1 MSADLFAIGSSAL
14 RTFRAQMGAISEN
27 ISNANT
33 DGYSRRTVQIAESPV
48 ANTEPL
54 YVPRANFGGS
64 VVNGVVRANDSYL
77 DATSRLTGASLGNA
91 NARLRWQTDIETAL
105 NDDSL
110 GVGSSLSNMYGSI
123 DRLAASPTD
132 QSQRTN
138 MIYSLQQAV
147 SSFQKSSDA
156 LNTTLEGA
164 FSAAQGDV
172 SIVNNSM
179 SELAR
184 INDNLL
190 RTQKG
195 TSSYAQLLDN
205 RDAELAKIT
214 QRLNVD
220 VSFAANDTAVLTYN
234 GTTLVQGDTA
244 GNVGVTQ
251 NANGTLAFSVN
262 GTADT
267 APANGS
273 LGGLFSSATV
283 ARQRLDSLDA
293 LAVQFANTMNTWHG
307 QGLTDANVAGG
318 ALLTVGTTAASL
330 TVAITN
336 ISQIAAKS
344 SDGRLNGNLL
354 NIGTT
359 RGNGS
364 VEQGWTALVAAHGNL
379 LATTKSEQTA
389 AQARDD
395 SAKGARDKVSGVDLD
410 MEAADL
416 LRVQQA
422 YQAAAKVI
430 QSARDVVDTILNLR

>member
-14 RTFRAQMGAISEN
+14 RTFRSQMGAISEN

-48 ANTEPL
+48 ANTQPL
-54 YVPRANFGGS
+54 YVERANFGGS
-64 VVNGVVRANDSYL
+64 VVNGVVRANDTYL
-77 DATSRLTGASLGNA
+77 DATSRMTGAALGNA

-110 GVGSSLSNMYGSI
+110 GVGSSLSNLYGSI
-123 DRLAASPTD
+123 DRLAASPSD

-138 MIYSLQQAV
+138 MLYSLQQVV
-147 SSFQKSSDA
+147 SSFQKSSDG
-156 LNTTLEGA
+156 LNTTLQGT
-164 FSAAQGDV
+164 FSAAQNDV
-172 SIVNNSM
+172 TLVNNSL
-179 SELAR
+179 SELSR
-184 INDNLL
+184 INDSLL
-190 RTQKG
+190 RSQKG
-195 TSSYAQLLDN
+195 TSNYAQLLDS
-205 RDAELAKIT
+205 RDAELSKIT
-214 QRLNVD
+214 QRLNVN
-220 VSFAANDTAVLTYN
+220 VSFAANDTAVLSYN
-234 GTTLVQGDTA
+234 GTTLVQGNTA
-244 GNVGVTQ
+244 SSLSVAQ
-251 NANGTLAFSVN
+251 NTNGTLALSID
-262 GTADT
+262 GTAT
-267 APANGS
+267 TTPADGS

-293 LAVQFANTMNTWHG
+293 LAVQFANNMNTWHG
-307 QGLTDANVAGG
+307 QGLTDANAAGG

-330 TVAITN
+330 TVAITD
-336 ISQIAAKS
+336 ITQVAAKS

-354 NIGTT
+354 NISTV
-359 RGNGS
+359 RGSGS

-379 LATTKSEQTA
+379 LATTKSEQSA
-389 AQARDD
+389 AQLRDD
-395 SAKGARDKVSGVDLD
+395 NAKGARDKVSGVDLD